1 MLTTFAIAASLA
13 LIIGISLLFTQD
25 RKDFLYTD
33 TFDDPYIAM
42 QETQRVLALFATKI
56 NIAQAELEPLE
67 KINMTQMFVEPIR
80 MMRNKLEYLEMIET
94 INKPMEMPILR
105 DIIKSD
111 GVEYNKN

>member
-1 MLTTFAIAASLA
+1 
-13 LIIGISLLFTQD
+13 
-25 RKDFLYTD
+25 
-33 TFDDPYIAM
+33 M